1 MSWETQAVPPPAGLA
16 ELLLTGNTE
25 KYAIETFHQLDTG
38 RLDPLVVPRV
48 EPFQDLPA
56 LKRWQGG
63 APMPEALAIPF
74 SRWLRDTT
82 ARTDVVSENE
92 RRLRSTA
99 WAQWRLRGTDYE
111 QHFVD
116 FHRTKWGIDNIEYDS
131 ADREMQVQAR
141 ARHGVV

>member
-1 MSWETQAVPPPAGLA
+1 MSWETQAVPPPVGLA
-16 ELLLTGNTE
+16 ELLRSRDTE
-25 KYAIETFHQLDTG
+25 KIAIETFSQLETHS
-38 RLDPLVVPRV
+38 LDPLKVPRV

-56 LKRWQGG
+56 LSRWQGG

-74 SRWLRDTT
+74 ARWLRDTT
-82 ARTDVVSENE
+82 ERTGVVNENE

-111 QHFVD
+111 QHFAD
-116 FHRTKWGIDNIEYDS
+116 FHRAKWGIDKIEYDS